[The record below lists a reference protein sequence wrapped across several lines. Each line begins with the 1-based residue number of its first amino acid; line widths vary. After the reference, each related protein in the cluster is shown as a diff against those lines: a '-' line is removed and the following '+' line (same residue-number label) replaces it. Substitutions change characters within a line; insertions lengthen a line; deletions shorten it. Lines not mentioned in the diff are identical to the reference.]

1 MYSRRT
7 IESYESNR
15 MSALNN
21 IVFRD
26 HDAFD
31 DAEEGTGEKKAPSS
45 LVHLRVQQ
53 RNGKKSI
60 TTVQGLADDLD
71 LPKIL
76 KALKKTLNTNGTI
89 LEDEEFGEIIKLHG
103 DQRKAIA
110 EFFCTY
116 HICRPSE
123 IKIHGF

>member
-1 MYSRRT
+1 MASL
-7 IESYESNR
+7 SD
-15 MSALNN
+15 
-21 IVFRD
+21 IVFHQVD
-26 HDAFD
+26 AFHDAD
-31 DAEEGTGEKKAPSS
+31 EQSGNTKGVSS
-45 LVHLRVQQ
+45 IVHIRVQQ

-60 TTVQGLADDLD
+60 TTVQGLAEDLD

-89 LEDEEFGEIIKLHG
+89 LQDEEFGEVINLHG
-103 DQRKAIA
+103 DQRKAVA

>member
-1 MYSRRT
+1 
-7 IESYESNR
+7 
-15 MSALNN
+15 MSALQNMMFQQRD
-21 IVFRD
+21 VFDEDGAQESGQSR
-26 HDAFD
+26 
-31 DAEEGTGEKKAPSS
+31 KVRSV
-45 LVHLRVQQ
+45 VHIRVQQ

-76 KALKKTLNTNGTI
+76 KALKKSFNTNGTI
-89 LEDEEFGEIIKLHG
+89 LNDEEFGEIIKLQG

-116 HICRPSE
+116 HICEPSE